1 MKKLIYLIVAIV
13 ILGLVA
19 SGCFLS
25 VVPPTEKDEITSL
38 TKAKPADKPPSGAH
52 FNLNIIG
59 KKSDWSAQGS
69 FSNPDRH
76 TMFVPED
83 IEDYNINH
91 PDNTCYTPS
100 GTPSWAPPG
109 ADYDDPREEEFPG
122 ITIWMTQCPPESVD
136 CDFAVLDGNAFD
148 DCKLEFQLAPGK
160 YEVWIVAKAKP
171 PKPGTPEED
180 EYYTD
185 ITGWVRYEDEFGTE
199 YVGSNMGILNVK
211 KKFGWQDATDL
222 FYFDT
227 EYGNDLWVFT
237 YLNLL
242 EDDPDYENAAHFWQF
257 DNKGNKLVKVRF
269 YYKED

>member
-1 MKKLIYLIVAIV
+1 MKKLLFLVVAMLV
-13 ILGLVA
+13 LGLII
-19 SGCFLS
+19 SGCLP
-25 VVPPTEKDEITSL
+25 VVPPAEKDETAIL
-38 TKAKPADKPPSGAH
+38 TKGKPADKPPSGAH
-52 FNLNIIG
+52 YNLNIIG
-59 KKSDWSAQGS
+59 KKSDWNAQGS

-91 PDNTCYTPS
+91 PDNPCYTPD
-100 GTPSWAPPG
+100 GTPSWAPEG
-109 ADYDDPREEEFPG
+109 ADYDDPRGEEFPG

-148 DCKLEFQLAPGK
+148 DCKCEFQLAPGR

-171 PKPGTPEED
+171 GGE
-180 EYYTD
+180 TD
-185 ITGWVRYEDEFGTE
+185 ITGWVRYYDILYTKIE
-199 YVGSNMGILNVK
+199 YVMCKLGTLNVK

-227 EYGNDLWVFT
+227 EYGDDMWVFT
-237 YLNLL
+237 YLGLL
-242 EDDPDYENAAHFWQF
+242 EADPDYENAAYFWQF

-269 YYKED
+269 YEK